1 MAKLIDKLYDRST
14 DYDNPQLWIV
24 IMEENGVIYKYNQKD
39 EQCYVSNIEE
49 GIENVVIADEI
60 YVDGIGKCPVVRW
73 GISHVYKKSLEQVKS
88 IKLGGNLKEYDLVT
102 FWDLDKLEKIVIPE
116 SLVKFPPFKR
126 CNNLKEIVMPDKF
139 SVDLEEF
146 AWTHP
151 KLQKVILLHNGN
163 RKEILSSE
171 LDAKRDSFR
180 VKLEK
185 EEKDRIAEEKRK
197 EQEKLLQ
204 DRKGKFIARY
214 AMIICAIPYLWAI
227 TNLFRKMVDYDT
239 TFWNLLYQLFAAVF
253 ISGELIVCWYIAVA
267 SIVFI
272 SERFN
277 LKIAWA
283 IFLPVIII
291 PLSIIVFYI
300 ALKLQAAFYSCS
312 SVYYS
317 ITDSGFIQ

>member
-1 MAKLIDKLYDRST
+1 MAKLIDKHYDIST

-39 EQCYVSNIEE
+39 DKCYVSNIEE

-60 YVDGIGKCPVVRW
+60 DVDGIGKCPVVSW
-73 GISHVYKKSLEQVKS
+73 GISQVFRKSVQQVKS
-88 IKLGGNLKEYDLVT
+88 IRLGGNLKEFDFVT

-116 SLVKFPPFKR
+116 SMVKFPPFKR

-146 AWTHP
+146 AWLHP

-163 RKEILSSE
+163 RKEIASSE
-171 LDAKRDSFR
+171 LDAKRESFR
-180 VKLEK
+180 LKLEK
-185 EEKDRIAEEKRK
+185 EENDRIAEENRKLLKERK
-197 EQEKLLQ
+197 E
-204 DRKGKFIARY
+204 KFIVWY

-227 TNLFRKMVDYDT
+227 TNVFRKMVDYDS
-239 TFWNLLYQLFAAVF
+239 TFWNLLYQLFVAVCF
-253 ISGELIVCWYIAVA
+253 SGELIVGWYIAVA
-267 SIVFI
+267 GIEFI
-272 SERFN
+272 SKRFN

-291 PLSIIVFYI
+291 PLSLIVLYI

-312 SVYYS
+312 SVYYGMTNPS
-317 ITDSGFIQ
+317 F

>member
-1 MAKLIDKLYDRST
+1 MAKLIDKLT

-24 IMEENGVIYKYNQKD
+24 IMEENGVIYRYNQKD
-39 EQCYVSNIEE
+39 EQCYVSNIKE

-102 FWDLDKLEKIVIPE
+102 FWNLDKLEKIVIPE
-116 SLVKFPPFKR
+116 SLVKFPPFEH
-126 CNNLKEIVMPDKF
+126 CNNLKEIVLPDKF

-171 LDAKRDSFR
+171 LDAKRNSFR

-204 DRKGKFIARY
+204 DRKGKFIAWY

-239 TFWNLLYQLFAAVF
+239 TFWNLLYQLFIAVC
-253 ISGELIVCWYIAVA
+253 ITGELIACWYIAVV
-267 SIVFI
+267 SIIII
-272 SERFN
+272 SERLN

-283 IFLPVIII
+283 IILPVIII

-300 ALKLQAAFYSCS
+300 ALKLQIAFYSAI

-317 ITDSGFIQ
+317 ITNPSFI